1 MHMTRLP
8 NPGGDNGSWGII
20 LNAFLSVE
28 HNGDGTLKS
37 SGTLST
43 KADDSAVVHTNG
55 AEVIAG
61 TKTFS
66 TSPVVPTPTLGSQTA
81 SKTYVDD
88 TVAASSTT
96 NGKAVAFALI
106 FGG

>member
-1 MHMTRLP
+1 MTRLP
-8 NPGGDNGSWGII
+8 NPGGDSGSWGAI
-20 LNAFLSVE
+20 LNDFLSVE
-28 HNGDGTLKS
+28 HNSNGTLKS

-55 AEVIAG
+55 AEIVAG

-66 TSPVVPTPTLGSQTA
+66 ASPIVPTPTLGSQAA

-96 NGKAVAFALI
+96 NSKAIAFALI